1 MKTYLYQT
9 KKKKIKTCNFFDF
22 LFLMLGY
29 LSVYGIEISL
39 TYRNFNNNDLF
50 YWFQI
55 VNISVGKHANDCYL

>member
-1 MKTYLYQT
+1 
-9 KKKKIKTCNFFDF
+9 
-22 LFLMLGY
+22 MLGY

-55 VNISVGKHANDCYL
+55 VNISVGKNANDCYL